1 MRRTGQKRN
10 SILSIFAIALST
22 LTFLVG
28 NVPMANAQLK
38 GVTLDFAAAE
48 PTSYNHLVGGGR
60 WNSGI
65 LNTDIARSLA
75 GSQFK
80 CGDIVSYLSKFEM
93 DASNSITSIEP
104 FTISSEFNFDLD
116 TTGQSGAIL
125 GDVLAVSIDPSDSA
139 QRGNGNSV
147 ATLISETASG
157 PIFTKGSVLSAVV
170 EVSNLEQNEVVVVRM
185 DVKIFCD
192 PKLNPTGNL
201 QALFK
206 DAKLTFK
213 NGSTPVTPA
222 EPINQGAKTVP
233 MKELGALAIPQL
245 SLVKTVTTGSCPG
258 VKSLTVL
265 QNTEVRYCYTVLNT
279 TNGGGNPA
287 APIYNVSDISD
298 DGGIFA
304 EFSVALTGL
313 SDQDGDG
320 QLDDLAA
327 GATATGEAVKTYNP
341 TIDTTLLNTATVRG
355 FDSIINPLELNATDS
370 ATLIIEVPDA
380 APSISINKLTNGSD
394 GPFILVGEPVVWSYQ
409 LTNTGNRTLSNISVI
424 DNQGVTVV
432 CPETTLAVGQS
443 ITCDANGL
451 AITGPYSNTAT
462 VSAVSEATTVTASD
476 SSSYF
481 GAAPS
486 MTLLKKTNGV
496 DSAEVPVG
504 DSVTWTYLVTNTG
517 NVAIDSVVVTD
528 NLVSEITCPKNTL
541 AIAETM
547 TCSAT
552 GVADKGYYEN
562 IGTARA
568 NFQGTVVSAEDSS
581 EYYGIEAKI
590 SIQKTT
596 NGQDGG
602 TIIYLT
608 PIEWQYLVTNTGN
621 VTLSNI
627 VVVDDKGLTVVCPFT
642 SLAQGEAMTCTA
654 SGLAGIGNYS
664 NIGSVTASY
673 GSLLASANDTS
684 SYFGANPVLTLKK
697 FTNGEEAPYIRV
709 GDPVNWT
716 YLVTNTG
723 NVTVSGISVVD
734 DQGVTVTCP
743 KSVLEIS
750 EAMTCTGSGTA
761 TLGWYRNLGTV
772 NGTFEQTNVSAQDSS
787 TYFGYTVSITVDKR
801 TNGSD
806 NPTISAGSP
815 VVWTYQVKNNSNV
828 AVDTL
833 TVVDD
838 QGVSVTCP
846 KTSLEPTEEI
856 QCTASGT
863 AIAGPYTNIAT
874 ATAFYGTMMV
884 QATDASSYFGAAGS
898 IDVLKTPDTQTVTAG
913 GSVTFTITVSN
924 TGNIPLSNIVVTDPL
939 SPDCD
944 RIFAT
949 LQVAE
954 VVSFTCTKTLVQT
967 SFTNVVTVSASTGT
981 STISDS
987 DSAEIN
993 VDILPDISLTKTANP
1008 KTVPATG
1015 GPVDYTLRIS
1025 NIGLEAVVVTAL
1037 SDSKFPLSSACS
1049 ALIGQPIAAGSFLE
1063 CVIQGLVPASTGE
1076 TSFINTATATAQDPE
1091 QNADTATATA
1101 TITYGWY
1108 GRTPGFWKNNQQAWV
1123 SGYTPN
1129 QFIQDVFTIP
1139 GTLLQSGVLD
1149 LVKPSGKDRLID
1161 GLNYQGGSN
1170 LSGGFQI
1177 LMRAAIAALL
1187 NEAYYG
1193 IYYPGATSPAGLIAQ
1208 VNSTLATQ
1216 NRASYITLASLLDYW
1231 NNAIHSTLP

>member
-147 ATLISETASG
+147 ATLVSETASG

-394 GPFILVGEPVVWSYQ
+394 GPFILVGEPVVWSFQ
-409 LTNTGNRTLSNISVI
+409 LTNTGNRTLTNISVI

-552 GVADKGYYEN
+552 GVADS
-562 IGTARA
+562 RP
-568 NFQGTVVSAEDSS
+568 SA
-581 EYYGIEAKI
+581 
-590 SIQKTT
+590 
-596 NGQDGG
+596 
-602 TIIYLT
+602 
-608 PIEWQYLVTNTGN
+608 
-621 VTLSNI
+621 
-627 VVVDDKGLTVVCPFT
+627 
-642 SLAQGEAMTCTA
+642 
-654 SGLAGIGNYS
+654 
-664 NIGSVTASY
+664 
-673 GSLLASANDTS
+673 
-684 SYFGANPVLTLKK
+684 
-697 FTNGEEAPYIRV
+697 
-709 GDPVNWT
+709 
-716 YLVTNTG
+716 
-723 NVTVSGISVVD
+723 
-734 DQGVTVTCP
+734 
-743 KSVLEIS
+743 
-750 EAMTCTGSGTA
+750 
-761 TLGWYRNLGTV
+761 
-772 NGTFEQTNVSAQDSS
+772 
-787 TYFGYTVSITVDKR
+787 
-801 TNGSD
+801 
-806 NPTISAGSP
+806 
-815 VVWTYQVKNNSNV
+815 
-828 AVDTL
+828 
-833 TVVDD
+833 
-838 QGVSVTCP
+838 
-846 KTSLEPTEEI
+846 
-856 QCTASGT
+856 
-863 AIAGPYTNIAT
+863 
-874 ATAFYGTMMV
+874 
-884 QATDASSYFGAAGS
+884 
-898 IDVLKTPDTQTVTAG
+898 
-913 GSVTFTITVSN
+913 
-924 TGNIPLSNIVVTDPL
+924 
-939 SPDCD
+939 
-944 RIFAT
+944 
-949 LQVAE
+949 
-954 VVSFTCTKTLVQT
+954 
-967 SFTNVVTVSASTGT
+967 
-981 STISDS
+981 
-987 DSAEIN
+987 
-993 VDILPDISLTKTANP
+993 
-1008 KTVPATG
+1008 
-1015 GPVDYTLRIS
+1015 RIS
-1025 NIGLEAVVVTAL
+1025 
-1037 SDSKFPLSSACS
+1037 
-1049 ALIGQPIAAGSFLE
+1049 
-1063 CVIQGLVPASTGE
+1063 
-1076 TSFINTATATAQDPE
+1076 TS
-1091 QNADTATATA
+1091 
-1101 TITYGWY
+1101 
-1108 GRTPGFWKNNQQAWV
+1108 
-1123 SGYTPN
+1123 
-1129 QFIQDVFTIP
+1129 
-1139 GTLLQSGVLD
+1139 
-1149 LVKPSGKDRLID
+1149 
-1161 GLNYQGGSN
+1161 
-1170 LSGGFQI
+1170 
-1177 LMRAAIAALL
+1177 
-1187 NEAYYG
+1187 
-1193 IYYPGATSPAGLIAQ
+1193 
-1208 VNSTLATQ
+1208 
-1216 NRASYITLASLLDYW
+1216 
-1231 NNAIHSTLP
+1231 

>member
-147 ATLISETASG
+147 ATLVSETASG

-265 QNTEVRYCYTVLNT
+265 QNTEVRYCYSVLNT

-409 LTNTGNRTLSNISVI
+409 LTNTGNRTLTNISVI

-462 VSAVSEATTVTASD
+462 VSAVSEATIVTASD

-486 MTLLKKTNGV
+486 ITLLKKTNGV

-528 NLVSEITCPKNTL
+528 NLVSEITCPKSTL

-723 NVTVSGISVVD
+723 NVTVGGISVVD

-856 QCTASGT
+856 
-863 AIAGPYTNIAT
+863 
-874 ATAFYGTMMV
+874 
-884 QATDASSYFGAAGS
+884 
-898 IDVLKTPDTQTVTAG
+898 
-913 GSVTFTITVSN
+913 
-924 TGNIPLSNIVVTDPL
+924 
-939 SPDCD
+939 
-944 RIFAT
+944 
-949 LQVAE
+949 
-954 VVSFTCTKTLVQT
+954 
-967 SFTNVVTVSASTGT
+967 
-981 STISDS
+981 
-987 DSAEIN
+987 
-993 VDILPDISLTKTANP
+993 
-1008 KTVPATG
+1008 
-1015 GPVDYTLRIS
+1015 
-1025 NIGLEAVVVTAL
+1025 
-1037 SDSKFPLSSACS
+1037 
-1049 ALIGQPIAAGSFLE
+1049 
-1063 CVIQGLVPASTGE
+1063 
-1076 TSFINTATATAQDPE
+1076 
-1091 QNADTATATA
+1091 
-1101 TITYGWY
+1101 
-1108 GRTPGFWKNNQQAWV
+1108 
-1123 SGYTPN
+1123 
-1129 QFIQDVFTIP
+1129 
-1139 GTLLQSGVLD
+1139 
-1149 LVKPSGKDRLID
+1149 
-1161 GLNYQGGSN
+1161 
-1170 LSGGFQI
+1170 
-1177 LMRAAIAALL
+1177 
-1187 NEAYYG
+1187 
-1193 IYYPGATSPAGLIAQ
+1193 
-1208 VNSTLATQ
+1208 
-1216 NRASYITLASLLDYW
+1216 
-1231 NNAIHSTLP
+1231 

>member
-147 ATLISETASG
+147 ATLVSETASG

-265 QNTEVRYCYTVLNT
+265 QNTEVRYCYSVLNT

-409 LTNTGNRTLSNISVI
+409 LTNTGNRTL
-424 DNQGVTVV
+424 
-432 CPETTLAVGQS
+432 
-443 ITCDANGL
+443 
-451 AITGPYSNTAT
+451 
-462 VSAVSEATTVTASD
+462 
-476 SSSYF
+476 
-481 GAAPS
+481 
-486 MTLLKKTNGV
+486 
-496 DSAEVPVG
+496 
-504 DSVTWTYLVTNTG
+504 
-517 NVAIDSVVVTD
+517 
-528 NLVSEITCPKNTL
+528 
-541 AIAETM
+541 
-547 TCSAT
+547 
-552 GVADKGYYEN
+552 
-562 IGTARA
+562 
-568 NFQGTVVSAEDSS
+568 
-581 EYYGIEAKI
+581 
-590 SIQKTT
+590 
-596 NGQDGG
+596 
-602 TIIYLT
+602 TIH
-608 PIEWQYLVTNTGN
+608 N
-621 VTLSNI
+621 
-627 VVVDDKGLTVVCPFT
+627 
-642 SLAQGEAMTCTA
+642 M
-654 SGLAGIGNYS
+654 
-664 NIGSVTASY
+664 
-673 GSLLASANDTS
+673 
-684 SYFGANPVLTLKK
+684 
-697 FTNGEEAPYIRV
+697 
-709 GDPVNWT
+709 
-716 YLVTNTG
+716 
-723 NVTVSGISVVD
+723 
-734 DQGVTVTCP
+734 
-743 KSVLEIS
+743 
-750 EAMTCTGSGTA
+750 
-761 TLGWYRNLGTV
+761 
-772 NGTFEQTNVSAQDSS
+772 
-787 TYFGYTVSITVDKR
+787 
-801 TNGSD
+801 
-806 NPTISAGSP
+806 
-815 VVWTYQVKNNSNV
+815 
-828 AVDTL
+828 
-833 TVVDD
+833 
-838 QGVSVTCP
+838 
-846 KTSLEPTEEI
+846 
-856 QCTASGT
+856 
-863 AIAGPYTNIAT
+863 
-874 ATAFYGTMMV
+874 
-884 QATDASSYFGAAGS
+884 
-898 IDVLKTPDTQTVTAG
+898 
-913 GSVTFTITVSN
+913 
-924 TGNIPLSNIVVTDPL
+924 
-939 SPDCD
+939 
-944 RIFAT
+944 
-949 LQVAE
+949 
-954 VVSFTCTKTLVQT
+954 
-967 SFTNVVTVSASTGT
+967 
-981 STISDS
+981 
-987 DSAEIN
+987 
-993 VDILPDISLTKTANP
+993 
-1008 KTVPATG
+1008 
-1015 GPVDYTLRIS
+1015 
-1025 NIGLEAVVVTAL
+1025 
-1037 SDSKFPLSSACS
+1037 
-1049 ALIGQPIAAGSFLE
+1049 
-1063 CVIQGLVPASTGE
+1063 
-1076 TSFINTATATAQDPE
+1076 
-1091 QNADTATATA
+1091 
-1101 TITYGWY
+1101 
-1108 GRTPGFWKNNQQAWV
+1108 
-1123 SGYTPN
+1123 
-1129 QFIQDVFTIP
+1129 
-1139 GTLLQSGVLD
+1139 
-1149 LVKPSGKDRLID
+1149 
-1161 GLNYQGGSN
+1161 
-1170 LSGGFQI
+1170 
-1177 LMRAAIAALL
+1177 
-1187 NEAYYG
+1187 
-1193 IYYPGATSPAGLIAQ
+1193 
-1208 VNSTLATQ
+1208 
-1216 NRASYITLASLLDYW
+1216 
-1231 NNAIHSTLP
+1231 